1 LNSSAS
7 PITFAIAS
15 NIDGMSVQ
23 DLAEPAVTARAP
35 KRGRETPSWVGSLI
49 LLVLFLGTWEL
60 WVRAL
65 NVSTLIAPPPSLVIG
80 AWVASLGRGATWF
93 HTGITVWETI
103 LGFFFASVTG
113 VGLGALLA
121 KMPRLEQMLNPFI
134 IATQVVPKVALVPL
148 FVVWFGFGMT
158 SKVVIASVL
167 AFFPILLNT
176 LLGVKSVDRGHREVL
191 ASLNASRWQSI
202 TQLEFPSALPYI
214 LTGMEIG
221 VVLSIIG
228 AVVGEYLGG
237 NEGLGNLAVRDMNS
251 YDTTAL
257 FAVIIHLALIGFIFY
272 AAIVGLRRVL
282 IPWHE
287 SARIIER

>member
-1 LNSSAS
+1 
-7 PITFAIAS
+7 
-15 NIDGMSVQ
+15 MSVR
-23 DLAEPAVTARAP
+23 DFAEPAAVARTP
-35 KRGRETPSWVGSLI
+35 NRRRELPPWLGSVI
-49 LLVLFLGTWEL
+49 LFLLFLGVWEL
-60 WVRAL
+60 YVRAFH
-65 NVSTLIAPPPSLVIG
+65 VSALILPPPTAVFAAWIVSL
-80 AWVASLGRGATWF
+80 AKAETWY
-93 HTGITVWETI
+93 HTWITVWETI
-103 LGFFFASVTG
+103 LGFFFASLAG

-121 KMPRLEQMLNPFI
+121 KMPRLEKMLNPFI
-134 IATQVVPKVALVPL
+134 VATQVVPKVALVPL
-148 FVVWFGFGMT
+148 FVVWFGFGLT

-191 ASLNASRWQSI
+191 TSLNASRWQSV

-257 FAVIIHLALIGFIFY
+257 FAVIIHLALVGFIFY
-272 AAIVGLRRVL
+272 AAIVALRRVL

-287 SARIIER
+287 SARSGAL

>member
-1 LNSSAS
+1 
-7 PITFAIAS
+7 
-15 NIDGMSVQ
+15 MRVQ
-23 DLAEPAVTARAP
+23 DLAEPTVTTRTPRRRAQMP
-35 KRGRETPSWVGSLI
+35 AWVGSVV
-49 LLVLFLGTWEL
+49 LLLLFLGSWEL
-60 WVRAL
+60 YVRAFK
-65 NVSTLIAPPPSLVIG
+65 VSKLIAPPPSLVLG
-80 AWVASLGRGATWF
+80 AWLGSLGQGATWY
-93 HTGITVWETI
+93 HTWITCLETI
-103 LGFFFASVTG
+103 LGFVFASVAG

-148 FVVWFGFGMT
+148 FVVWFGFGLT

-176 LLGVKSVDRGHREVL
+176 VLGVKSVDRGQREVL
-191 ASLNASRWQSI
+191 ASLNASRWQSV

-237 NEGLGNLAVRDMNS
+237 NEGLGNLAVRDMNA

-257 FAVIIHLALIGFIFY
+257 FAVIIHLALIGFVFY
-272 AAIVGLRRVL
+272 AVIVGLRRVL

-287 SARIIER
+287 SARAPGR

>member
-1 LNSSAS
+1 
-7 PITFAIAS
+7 
-15 NIDGMSVQ
+15 MSVQ
-23 DLAEPAVTARAP
+23 DFAEPAAASRAS
-35 KRGRETPSWVGSLI
+35 KRRRETPPWVGSLI
-49 LLVLFLGTWEL
+49 LLVLFLGVWETY
-60 WVRAL
+60 VRAF

-80 AWVASLGRGATWF
+80 AWVTSLGRPDTWY
-93 HTGITVWETI
+93 HTYVTASETI
-103 LGFFFASVTG
+103 LGFFFASLTG

-121 KMPRLEQMLNPFI
+121 KMPRLEKMLNPFI
-134 IATQVVPKVALVPL
+134 VATQVVPKVALVPL

-176 LLGVKSVDRGHREVL
+176 MLGVKSVDRGHREVL

-257 FAVIIHLALIGFIFY
+257 FAVIIHLSLIGFIFY

-287 SARIIER
+287 SARIIEH